1 MKRYIVAGIGTGV
14 GKTVAAAVL
23 TETLGGTYWK
33 PVQAGDLDDS
43 DTYKVQH
50 LGGPECFFQPEY
62 FRLTTPASPH
72 LAAEIDGVRIT
83 LEDLK
88 LPRLHDTERL
98 VIETAGG
105 LMVPLNDEGL
115 LYIDVM
121 KHWGFP
127 VMLVTRHYLGSI
139 NHTLLSL
146 YALKE
151 RKIPVAALIVNGDEH
166 EPSERIYKAHFPEIP
181 HIRLPQLEEV
191 SQQNVGKIA
200 AQWKKQL
207 G

>member
-1 MKRYIVAGIGTGV
+1 MKRYIVAGIGTDV

-23 TETLGGTYWK
+23 TEMLDGTYWK
-33 PVQAGDLDDS
+33 PVQAGDLDHS
-43 DTYKVQH
+43 DTFKVQH
-50 LGGPECFFQPEY
+50 LGGPECYIRPEY
-62 FRLTTPASPH
+62 FRLKTAASPH
-72 LAAEIDGVRIT
+72 LAAEIDGVRIA
-83 LEDLK
+83 LEDLE
-88 LPRLHDTERL
+88 LPLLRDNESL

-146 YALKE
+146 YALKA
-151 RKIPVAALIVNGDEH
+151 RNIPVAGLIVNGHEH

-181 HIRLPQLEEV
+181 HIRLPELDEV
-191 SQQNVGKIA
+191 SASHIWKIA